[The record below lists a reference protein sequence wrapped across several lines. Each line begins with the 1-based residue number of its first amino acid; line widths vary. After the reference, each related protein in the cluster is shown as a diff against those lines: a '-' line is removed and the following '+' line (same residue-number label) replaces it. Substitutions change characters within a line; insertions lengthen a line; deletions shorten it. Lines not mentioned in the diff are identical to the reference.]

1 MEQLVSQEDNDGLTA
16 IPNEEEIENAVFEK
30 DPKNSPRPDGF
41 GGLLYQVCWDIIKN
55 DFKYFIQGYFN
66 GAELSKFLSS
76 TFLVPIPIIE
86 NPSSFSYLRPI
97 SLSNFSNKT
106 ISKILSSRLVLIL
119 PRLISDNQSGF
130 IHGRIITENVL
141 LAQKVIHGINKK
153 NDGGNFVIKLD
164 MSKNYDKVNG
174 IFLFSVLRK
183 FRFSHRWIDLVRR
196 SINNV

>member
-1 MEQLVSQEDNDGLTA
+1 M
-16 IPNEEEIENAVFEK
+16 
-30 DPKNSPRPDGF
+30 
-41 GGLLYQVCWDIIKN
+41 
-55 DFKYFIQGYFN
+55 
-66 GAELSKFLSS
+66 
-76 TFLVPIPIIE
+76 
-86 NPSSFSYLRPI
+86 
-97 SLSNFSNKT
+97 
-106 ISKILSSRLVLIL
+106 VLIL

-153 NDGGNFVIKLD
+153 NDGGNVVIKLD